1 MSSGEKG
8 SPQSPPVRSYN
19 RYAAYRDLAIAYEGY
34 SENIPVRAPD
44 ISASGM
50 FINTGRRFPDGAI
63 IKVHFRLTRSSYEI
77 NARAEVRYCLPGVGI
92 GVEFIEISDESRQ
105 AILDEIQVGETLPSI
120 NPADT

>member
-8 SPQSPPVRSYN
+8 NLQSPPVRSYN

-34 SENIPVRAPD
+34 SEKIPVRAPD

-50 FINTGRRFPDGAI
+50 FINTGRRFPEGAI
-63 IKVHFRLTRSSYEI
+63 IKVRFRLTRSSYEI

-92 GVEFIEISDESRQ
+92 GVEFIEISEADRR
-105 AILDEIQVGETLPSI
+105 AILDEIQVEESLPPI
-120 NPADT
+120 NQAGT